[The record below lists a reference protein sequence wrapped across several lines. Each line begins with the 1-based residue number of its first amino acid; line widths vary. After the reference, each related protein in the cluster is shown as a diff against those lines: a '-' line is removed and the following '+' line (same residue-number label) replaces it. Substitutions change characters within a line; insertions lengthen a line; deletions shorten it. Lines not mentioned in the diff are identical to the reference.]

1 MIMYILLLVV
11 QHLKELTMIYKAPYS
26 QTSIE
31 IQKVNNRMYISTSFL
46 DYIFFPGFNN
56 VRHKVYYEI

>member
-1 MIMYILLLVV
+1 
-11 QHLKELTMIYKAPYS
+11 MIYKAPYS

-56 VRHKVYYEI
+56 IRHKTYYGI

>member
-1 MIMYILLLVV
+1 
-11 QHLKELTMIYKAPYS
+11 MIYKAPYS

-46 DYIFFPGFNN
+46 DYLFFPGFNN
-56 VRHKVYYEI
+56 ILNLTYSGSTKHYYDY